1 MNDVWRRYMNIF
13 KLDENPFVCAK
24 YHCDKHVPKMGL
36 ETTQMMNTAIHYYRD
51 RFSATFVKFKK
62 DIDQAE
68 LKELSPRGMIDYY
81 ITDAIETE
89 GLKLYKPTHISHPCS
104 RWLLERDDN
113 FVWLYFLWLGL
124 IEEYH
129 ARFKPREEHTLKISK
144 FHNLFT
150 NVARTIMESRIMK
163 EMDWDDAQ
171 TYELGVVEFMVKG
184 QQNWIHQYTTPFAL
198 AMPEEFKCDDA
209 VESYRRYYIGAK
221 QGFAEWR
228 NGTPE
233 WFIKQKEIA

>member
-1 MNDVWRRYMNIF
+1 MNIF

-36 ETTQMMNTAIHYYRD
+36 ETTQLMNNAIHYYRD

-62 DIDQAE
+62 DHDLDESWTIDKFE
-68 LKELSPRGMIDYY
+68 SKELSPRGMIEYY
-81 ITDAIETE
+81 ITDAIHGE
-89 GLKLYKPTHISHPCS
+89 GLKLYKPTHINHPCS
-104 RWLLERDDN
+104 RWLLARDDN

-144 FHNLFT
+144 FHDLFT

-171 TYELGVVEFMVKG
+171 TYELDVVKG

-221 QGFAEWR
+221 QDFAEWR

-233 WFIKQKEIA
+233 WFIKQEEIV

>member
-1 MNDVWRRYMNIF
+1 MNIF

-36 ETTQMMNTAIHYYRD
+36 ETTQLLNNAIQHLF
-51 RFSATFVKFKK
+51 FSDEIDTYTQVVARAKVYTHK
-62 DIDQAE
+62 DE
-68 LKELSPRGMIDYY
+68 NVELSPKGMIFYY
-81 ITDAIETE
+81 ITDATE
-89 GLKLYKPTHISHPCS
+89 IDGLKLYKSTHVNHPCS
-104 RWLLERDDN
+104 RWLVEKDEN

-129 ARFKPREEHTLKISK
+129 ARFKSREEHTLKISK
-144 FHNLFT
+144 FHDLFT

-163 EMDWDDAQ
+163 EMPWDDAQ
-171 TYELGVVEFMVKG
+171 EFDLDAVEFMVKG

-233 WFIKQKEIA
+233 WFIKQKEIV

>member
-1 MNDVWRRYMNIF
+1 MNIF

-36 ETTQMMNTAIHYYRD
+36 ETTQLLNNTIHHYMRRIRPNYLDYMPKAYR
-51 RFSATFVKFKK
+51 SSN
-62 DIDQAE
+62 E
-68 LKELSPRGMIDYY
+68 ELSPRGMMWHY
-81 ITDAIETE
+81 ITDAIKTD
-89 GLKLYKPTHISHPCS
+89 GLKLYRPTHVNHPCS
-104 RWLLERDDN
+104 RWLLKKDEN

-124 IEEYH
+124 QNEYH
-129 ARFKPREEHTLKISK
+129 DRFKSREEHTLKISK
-144 FHNLFT
+144 FHDLFT

-163 EMDWDDAQ
+163 EMPWDDAQ
-171 TYELGVVEFMVKG
+171 EFELDPVEFMVKG

-198 AMPEEFKCDDA
+198 AMPDEFKCNDA

-221 QGFAEWR
+221 QEFAEWR

-233 WFIKQKEIA
+233 WFIKQKEIV

>member
-1 MNDVWRRYMNIF
+1 MNIF

-104 RWLLERDDN
+104 RWLLAKDEN
-113 FVWLYFLWLGL
+113 FVWLYFFDLQAALSRLNPKKHSIFHFGFL
-124 IEEYH
+124 
-129 ARFKPREEHTLKISK
+129 AVFADNPTGNLPR
-144 FHNLFT
+144 
-150 NVARTIMESRIMK
+150 
-163 EMDWDDAQ
+163 
-171 TYELGVVEFMVKG
+171 
-184 QQNWIHQYTTPFAL
+184 
-198 AMPEEFKCDDA
+198 
-209 VESYRRYYIGAK
+209 
-221 QGFAEWR
+221 
-228 NGTPE
+228 
-233 WFIKQKEIA
+233 

>member
-1 MNDVWRRYMNIF
+1 
-13 KLDENPFVCAK
+13 
-24 YHCDKHVPKMGL
+24 
-36 ETTQMMNTAIHYYRD
+36 
-51 RFSATFVKFKK
+51 
-62 DIDQAE
+62 
-68 LKELSPRGMIDYY
+68 
-81 ITDAIETE
+81 
-89 GLKLYKPTHISHPCS
+89 
-104 RWLLERDDN
+104 
-113 FVWLYFLWLGL
+113 
-124 IEEYH
+124 
-129 ARFKPREEHTLKISK
+129 
-144 FHNLFT
+144 
-150 NVARTIMESRIMK
+150 MK

-233 WFIKQKEIA
+233 WFIKQKEIV